1 MGTIKTTISVDEII
15 LKQVDQLS
23 KALRISRSSFFS
35 QAAQY
40 LIEKNGNLE
49 LLKRINAAVE
59 NQTEEDNHTKHQKTY
74 TQKKFAEKW

>member
-15 LKQVDQLS
+15 FKQVDQLS

-59 NQTEEDNHTKHQKTY
+59 GQNKEDIQIKHQKDY
-74 TQKKFAEKW
+74 THKKLAEKW